1 MMTESV
7 VFLHG
12 FAGSPR
18 AWDLICHALP
28 AELPRE
34 CMTLSGHETEP
45 AISDGVADSSRGQWT
60 AEHGTSMHEVS
71 EDGFALDREAI
82 RILDRCKELN
92 LKGIHLIGYS
102 LGARIALS
110 MLLQTQ
116 GLGGICDGIE
126 LPETGGTLDRVSEP
140 FQKREAE
147 RMRKECQPNPEL
159 IARATLIGVNPGLR
173 SLWEREQRWRVDQ
186 GWASLAE
193 AASLEA
199 FLARW
204 EAQPLLALTG
214 EEAVEQQRA
223 QRVWRNTLSGT
234 GLAGALRAFSLA
246 HMHDTRQQW
255 AKVSVPVTLIA
266 GQNDARYV
274 ALSQELASLLPQAE
288 CVLVPECG
296 HNVVLEHPE
305 VIVQQILAH
314 DGR

>member
-1 MMTESV
+1 MTESV

-18 AWDLICHALP
+18 AWDLVCRALP
-28 AELPRE
+28 PELPRE
-34 CMTLSGHETEP
+34 CMTLWGHETEATVLEGTTDYLP
-45 AISDGVADSSRGQWT
+45 GHFTSREGSSRPDKF
-60 AEHGTSMHEVS
+60 EC
-71 EDGFALDREAI
+71 GFALDQEAI
-82 RILDRCKELN
+82 RILTRCKQLN

-126 LPETGGTLDRVSEP
+126 LPETSGTLGRVSAP
-140 FQKREAE
+140 FHKREAE
-147 RMRKECQPNPEL
+147 WMKQECPPNPKL
-159 IARATLIGVNPGLR
+159 IDRVTLIGVNPGLK
-173 SLWEREQRWRVDQ
+173 SLEEREQRWRVDQ

-193 AASLEA
+193 AASLDA

-214 EEAVEQQRA
+214 EKAVEQQRA
-223 QRVWRNTLSGT
+223 QRAWRNTLSGT
-234 GLAGALRAFSLA
+234 GLAGALREFSLA

-274 ALSQELASLLPQAE
+274 ALSRELASLLPQTK

-314 DGR
+314 HGR